1 MSTDTTYR
9 RAVRAVEAGDHSDAA
24 WAARA
29 AACERAG
36 LPVPP
41 DPTEDPVMDK
51 LHASKVSRTAPWADS
66 PRWADRHTPG
76 MTLATIATSLRQNMG
91 NPELHERFWILVPH
105 VGYADHDVLPAAN
118 LQAFDELHGHLASGS
133 PWNADGSTADVV
145 TDCDCVVADG
155 GSRWVRLGCLCPGR
169 VELAETLA
177 SLESYPVL
185 DDELHSRMETEA
197 FDESWDSWMRADLE
211 RDLAKAIGAESVD
224 GLTQAH
230 AFGTLEPLLHLETGS
245 DHCAKIAK
253 GSWINGARVP
263 ITAAMLREAL
273 DACDGVTIEERESAD
288 DE

>member
-1 MSTDTTYR
+1 MSTDSTYR
-9 RAVRAVEAGDHSDAA
+9 RAVRAVEAGDHSNAA

-51 LHASKVSRTAPWADS
+51 LLASEVSRTAPWADS

-76 MTLATIATSLRQNMG
+76 LTLATIATSLRQNVG
-91 NPELHERFWILVPH
+91 NAEPHERFWRLVPC
-105 VGYADHDVLPAAN
+105 VGHDDHDVLPAAN
-118 LQAFDELHGHLASGS
+118 REAFDAMHGDHMGDE
-133 PWNADGSTADVV
+133 PWNGDEENTE
-145 TDCDCVVADG
+145 CNCVVADG
-155 GSRWVRLGCLCPGR
+155 SARWIRLGCLCPGR
-169 VELAETLA
+169 AALAETLA

-185 DDELHSRMETEA
+185 DDDLYSRMETEA
-197 FDESWDSWMRADLE
+197 FDESWDSWMRSDLE

-245 DHCAKIAK
+245 DHCAEIAK
-253 GSWINGARVP
+253 GARINGAHVP
-263 ITAAMLREAL
+263 VTAAMLREAL
-273 DACDGVTIEERESAD
+273 DACDGVTITEREDA
-288 DE
+288 